1 MKKIV
6 VMAGGTGG
14 HIFPGLSIAKE
25 LRDNYGYEVLWIGAK
40 GYMEE
45 NIVPKHDIPLK
56 LISIHGLRNK
66 GVLRKFLAPFKI
78 LKAIL
83 DVSKILKEFNPN
95 VVLGLGGFVSGPGGI
110 SAKLLGIPLVLHE
123 QNATAGLTNRLLSK
137 IANKVL
143 LGFPGAIKSGVYVG
157 NPIRKEIVQ
166 IHNELPKKFN
176 EKVRISV
183 VGGSLGAQALNKIV
197 PHAFSLLEKECS
209 NIEILHQTG
218 RNNSETV
225 IKEYQSLGVKNFE
238 VSDFIYDMD
247 SLYRTTDIIICR
259 AGAGMVA
266 EVSAAGIPAIFVP
279 LPTAVDDHQTKNAL
293 TLSEKN
299 AAICI
304 KQSELDS
311 QKLAKQ
317 ILELINDKQ
326 KLAIYSENAA
336 RLSKINAAIDSAKI
350 CDEVAK

>member
-83 DVSKILKEFNPN
+83 DVRKILKEFNPN

-143 LGFPGAIKSGVYVG
+143 LGFPRAIKSGVYVG

-183 VGGSLGAQALNKIV
+183 VGGSLGAQALNNIV
-197 PHAFSLLEKECS
+197 PHA
-209 NIEILHQTG
+209 
-218 RNNSETV
+218 
-225 IKEYQSLGVKNFE
+225 
-238 VSDFIYDMD
+238 
-247 SLYRTTDIIICR
+247 
-259 AGAGMVA
+259 
-266 EVSAAGIPAIFVP
+266 
-279 LPTAVDDHQTKNAL
+279 
-293 TLSEKN
+293 
-299 AAICI
+299 
-304 KQSELDS
+304 
-311 QKLAKQ
+311 LA
-317 ILELINDKQ
+317 
-326 KLAIYSENAA
+326 Y
-336 RLSKINAAIDSAKI
+336 
-350 CDEVAK
+350 